1 MAEAKSTPCTATD
14 ARTTRS
20 KAASAPPNSGER
32 EAEVQAKGREM
43 VMERGVEHLIHN
55 LDGTIGERNTYPAA
69 ATLSGIPGRRPS
81 RRR

>member
-1 MAEAKSTPCTATD
+1 VHRD
-14 ARTTRS
+14 GRS
-20 KAASAPPNSGER
+20 YNEVEGGERASNSGER

>member
-1 MAEAKSTPCTATD
+1 VHRD
-14 ARTTRS
+14 GRS
-20 KAASAPPNSGER
+20 YNEVEGGERASNSGER

-43 VMERGVEHLIHN
+43 VMERGVEHLIDN